1 MNVNITGVHSMM
13 KLQIKTKKVPI
24 LVIHNYFEPELIS
37 NNNNPRVQIMV
48 CNFVELEVHEIDAKL
63 LHTSTVN
70 MLVFSNS
77 MWIEPLFLYCAL
89 LCIKP
94 VRQNTY
100 HTSCWIFRYISKTN
114 C

>member
-48 CNFVELEVHEIDAKL
+48 CNFVESDAHEIDAKL
-63 LHTSTVN
+63 LHTSTIN
-70 MLVFSNS
+70 MLVFNNS
-77 MWIEPLFLYCAL
+77 MWIEPRF
-89 LCIKP
+89 CIVP
-94 VRQNTY
+94 
-100 HTSCWIFRYISKTN
+100 C
-114 C
+114 

>member
-13 KLQIKTKKVPI
+13 KLQIRTGKVLV

-77 MWIEPLFLYCAL
+77 MWIEPCFLYRAL
-89 LCIKP
+89 FM
-94 VRQNTY
+94 Y
-100 HTSCWIFRYISKTN
+100 
-114 C
+114 